1 MSVAL
6 ATIQGIIALYEEGL
20 LTYEEALSQ
29 IYAEA
34 TKALMVLYPGEEAP

>member
-6 ATIQGIIALYEEGL
+6 ATIQGIITRHDEGL
-20 LTYEEALSQ
+20 LSYEEALSQ